1 MAQLNDSV
9 VSGNLRV
16 TDETL
21 TDTLQATKI
30 KVPTTSG
37 GTTYGV
43 GSNGQVIKSNG
54 TSSYWSDDSGNT
66 TYTLD
71 RNGENVR
78 LTPSSG
84 TAQNVSL
91 SSLINGL
98 GEGTSPAQANDYAVV
113 QYAGGGTSNTTYY
126 RRKLSN
132 VVNKTIVDT
141 ALGKGSDTTKYY
153 RNDGTWS
160 VPPGEAN
167 VQSDWSVTDNTSDA
181 FIKNKPT
188 LGTASAKDV
197 PTSGNASTTQVVMGD
212 DTRLTN
218 SRTPTS
224 HTHGNIQNTGVL
236 QQTDITIASGD
247 KLVVTDT
254 SDSNKVARTS
264 VSFDGS
270 TATKCL
276 TQKGTWESF
285 TNNTGTVTGS
295 GTSGQLAKWNTSTG
309 LTSTAYSEVTIP
321 NVTGVGSAPSLSYE
335 EVTVPN
341 VTSVGSMT
349 TVSVTGTTLNI
360 INGSAPT
367 LGTALKPSKISSWSA
382 GSTPTLGT
390 SIKATKVT

>member
-21 TDTLQATKI
+21 TDTLQTRVI
-30 KVPTTSG
+30 KAPTSSG

-91 SSLINGL
+91 SDLINGL
-98 GEGTSPAQANDYAVV
+98 SLGSSPATTADYLVA
-113 QYAGGGTSNTTYY
+113 QYAGGGTSTTTYH
-126 RRKLSN
+126 RRTVAN

-141 ALGKGSDTTKYY
+141 ALGKGTDTTKYY

-167 VQSDWSVTDNTSDA
+167 VQSDWNVTDNTSDA

-197 PTSGNASTTQVVMGD
+197 PTSGNASTTQVVMGN
-212 DTRLTN
+212 DTRLSD

-236 QQTDITIASGD
+236 QQNDITIASGD

-270 TATKCL
+270 TTTKCL

-321 NVTGVGSAPSLSYE
+321 NVTSA
-335 EVTVPN
+335 
-341 VTSVGSMT
+341 GSMT

-367 LGTALKPSKISSWSA
+367 LGT
-382 GSTPTLGT
+382 